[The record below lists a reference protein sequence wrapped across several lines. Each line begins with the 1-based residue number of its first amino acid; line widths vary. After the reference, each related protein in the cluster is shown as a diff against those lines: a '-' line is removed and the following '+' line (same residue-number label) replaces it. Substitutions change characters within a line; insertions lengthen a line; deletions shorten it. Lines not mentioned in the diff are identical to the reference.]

1 MRAGFV
7 ESVAD
12 ALLADGT
19 LARSDSVLAVCAGKR
34 ERDLLADRGFTD
46 VVISNLEAEADM
58 APFAWSRQDAQD
70 LELDDGSFDFCVVV
84 AGLHHCASPHRALV
98 EMYRVARK
106 GILVIEAR
114 DGLLTRAAVRLGAAA
129 RYELEAVA
137 AHGGRAGGVNDT
149 SVPNFIYRWKEDEFR
164 KVIRSADPTGEPSF
178 RFFYALDVPGRVP
191 AASVVEPVLR
201 TAARVAPRLA
211 NTMAMVA
218 LRPARLWPWLT
229 RAEGEVAFDRNYRA
243 T

>member
-19 LARSDSVLAVCAGKR
+19 LVRSDSVLAVCAGKR

-70 LELDDGSFDFCVVV
+70 LELDDGSFDFCIVV

-114 DGLLTRAAVRLGAAA
+114 DGLLTRAAVRLGAAS

-201 TAARVAPRLA
+201 TAARVVPRLA

-229 RAEGEVAFDRNYRA
+229 REEEGVTFDRGYRA

>member
-1 MRAGFV
+1 
-7 ESVAD
+7 
-12 ALLADGT
+12 
-19 LARSDSVLAVCAGKR
+19 
-34 ERDLLADRGFTD
+34 
-46 VVISNLEAEADM
+46 M

-70 LELDDGSFDFCVVV
+70 LELDDGSFDFCIVV
-84 AGLHHCASPHRALV
+84 AGLHHCTSPHRALV
-98 EMYRVARK
+98 EMFRVARK

-114 DGLLTRAAVRLGAAA
+114 DGLLTRAAVRVGAAS
-129 RYELEAVA
+129 RYELQAVA

-149 SVPNFIYRWKEDEFR
+149 SVPNFIYRWKEAEFR
-164 KVIRSADPTGEPSF
+164 KVVRSADPTGDPSF

-201 TAARVAPRLA
+201 AAARVVPRLA

-218 LRPARLWPWLT
+218 LRPTRLWPWLT
-229 RAEGEVAFDRNYRA
+229 REEQGVTFDRGYRA

>member
-46 VVISNLEAEADM
+46 AVISNLEAEADM
-58 APFAWSRQDAQD
+58 APFAWNRQDAQD
-70 LELDDGSFDFCVVV
+70 IDFDDGSFDFCVVV

-114 DGLLTRAAVRLGAAA
+114 DGLLTRAAVRLGAAS
-129 RYELEAVA
+129 RYELDAVA
-137 AHGGRAGGVNDT
+137 AHDGRAGGVNDT

-218 LRPARLWPWLT
+218 LRPAHLWPWLT
-229 RAEGEVAFDRNYRA
+229 RAEGEVTFDRGYRP